1 MSLIFSPLAKSHNKK
16 SFTCGQ
22 DALDRYL
29 QKQAR
34 QDAERGFATV
44 IVAAQEDVP
53 ETIIGYYTLSAASVS
68 LNRLPDT
75 TRRVLPHYQD
85 VPSVLLGRLAVS
97 LPFQRNHIGSLLL
110 FDALRRSLR
119 NELAWALFL
128 VQAKNEH
135 VQQFYKKC
143 MFTSFFDNQMYLWM
157 HRAQAKALIT
167 A

>member
-75 TRRVLPHYQD
+75 TRRVLPH
-85 VPSVLLGRLAVS
+85 
-97 LPFQRNHIGSLLL
+97 
-110 FDALRRSLR
+110 
-119 NELAWALFL
+119 
-128 VQAKNEH
+128 